1 MFKFMI
7 SLLLS
12 LYSENSIFF
21 LIHHSMLM
29 YINSNTLFNEYRFK
43 RTEKKQTFT
52 GLLLKLSYCKISV
65 CTRAV
70 IFKIHNMTV
79 NSFIYLCLHR
89 IYVYLLFDISMQR
102 LKVRAKYVN
111 NSN

>member
-52 GLLLKLSYCKISV
+52 GLLLS
-65 CTRAV
+65 
-70 IFKIHNMTV
+70 
-79 NSFIYLCLHR
+79 CL
-89 IYVYLLFDISMQR
+89 IVKFPFALAQLFSKFTI
-102 LKVRAKYVN
+102 
-111 NSN
+111 